1 MMDIVRDIDT
11 DPQTPMN
18 NHTLD
23 HDCFASP
30 PRSVETLPV
39 HPDQGPQGRGPGR
52 RGATVMT
59 LSQYQAITRLR
70 MACGFRVYV
79 DRAMLLLSQRT
90 MYLTKLS
97 PTVSEISG
105 QLLQPA
111 TTCYNLLHPTISYS
125 LHYILLLLHHASDL
139 SQA

>member
-1 MMDIVRDIDT
+1 
-11 DPQTPMN
+11 
-18 NHTLD
+18 
-23 HDCFASP
+23 
-30 PRSVETLPV
+30 
-39 HPDQGPQGRGPGR
+39 
-52 RGATVMT
+52 
-59 LSQYQAITRLR
+59 

-111 TTCYNLLHPTISYS
+111 TTCY
-125 LHYILLLLHHASDL
+125 ILLYPTHSTTFYSFYITLQTFLRRSCTACHAL
-139 SQA
+139 QPRFLTV

>member
-1 MMDIVRDIDT
+1 
-11 DPQTPMN
+11 
-18 NHTLD
+18 
-23 HDCFASP
+23 
-30 PRSVETLPV
+30 
-39 HPDQGPQGRGPGR
+39 
-52 RGATVMT
+52 
-59 LSQYQAITRLR
+59 

-111 TTCYNLLHPTISYS
+111 TSY
-125 LHYILLLLHHASDL
+125 YILLTPLHSTPSTSRFRPFSGVVVQPVTLCNPD
-139 SQA
+139 S